1 MEIIEAKYAGM
12 CGGVKYTV
20 TSANKILDENPG
32 KKVYCLGELVHNKTV
47 VGNLEEKGLVVIEDI
62 NHVPDNNIVIF
73 RAHGVTKDNY
83 EIAKQKGLIVYDLTC
98 KKVIDVH
105 DKVEAKSDYF
115 VIIIGSKIHAESV
128 ATLSFAGKNST
139 IIESEDDLEETYSVI
154 RNTGLK
160 NVYIVAQTTYSSK
173 KFDDLADRIKETLE
187 KDNIEV
193 IIDKTICM
201 ATEIR
206 QEEADN
212 LSKQADYTII
222 IGGKNSSNTKKL
234 YEIASKNCDKVQF
247 IENEDELDIS
257 VFDQNVNKV
266 LVLAGA
272 STPDESII
280 ATKEKLMSM

>member
-47 VGNLEEKGLVVIEDI
+47 VGNLEKKGLVVIEDI
-62 NHVPDNNIVIF
+62 NQVPDNNIVIF

-115 VIIIGSKIHAESV
+115 VIIIGSKTHAESV

-139 IIESEDDLEETYSVI
+139 IIESEDDLEETYRLI

-173 KFDDLADRIKETLE
+173 KFDDLVERIKETLE
-187 KDNIEV
+187 KENIEV